1 MRGDGAPDRISS
13 APMTPGGTLVRL
25 ERVGYRYEDD
35 VALRDVDL
43 ELARGER
50 LAVLGPNGG
59 GKTTLLALLLGLRT
73 PTSGRRTGPA
83 VAGGL
88 RLGYVPQFP
97 AFDRNFPIRVEEMVL
112 DGRLRERTPRDR
124 GADLAAVGELL
135 ARLELEPLRRAYLTE
150 LSGGELKRA
159 LVARALVARPELLVL
174 DEPTASLDELSRRA
188 FWGLLAEQ
196 PPATAVVLA
205 THDLA
210 PGTFAPTRALFVD
223 RTVRELPLADL
234 HAEAALCG
242 HGHD

>member
-1 MRGDGAPDRISS
+1 MPVSSDR
-13 APMTPGGTLVRL
+13 TLLRL
-25 ERVGYRYEDD
+25 ERVGYRYEGD
-35 VALRDVDL
+35 VALREVDL

-59 GKTTLLALLLGLRT
+59 GKTTLLALLLGLR
-73 PTSGRRTGPA
+73 PPSSGRRVSVVPEPA
-83 VAGGL
+83 L

-112 DGRLRERTPRDR
+112 DGRLRDRAARDP
-124 GADLAAVGELL
+124 GADRAAVDELL
-135 ARLELEPLRRAYLTE
+135 VRLQLEPLRRAYLTE

-174 DEPTASLDELSRRA
+174 DEPTASLDEASRRT
-188 FWGLLAEQ
+188 FWQLIAEQ
-196 PPATAVVLA
+196 PEATAIVLA

-210 PGTFAPTRALFVD
+210 PATFVPTRALFVD
-223 RTVRELPLADL
+223 RTVREIALADL